1 MFRAMGRSL
10 DSKAL
15 YGLGALGLITLA
27 PLACPPAA
35 ACPQTQVAEAAPA
48 PARALPLRAELKFD
62 WPVRG
67 RIVYGCGIEDNDM
80 IAIAAGNGAEVR
92 AAQSGLVAFAGEL
105 KGYGNVILIKH
116 EGGFVSAYYG
126 DDVGDLRVKRRDSV
140 AGGQAIAAMRAPEGD
155 MAELRFELRRG
166 SEWIDPRPLMRTDEP
181 KSENGGDSLSAK

>member
-1 MFRAMGRSL
+1 MDRSL

-15 YGLGALGLITLA
+15 YGLGALGLISLA

-48 PARALPLRAELKFD
+48 PPQAAPRQAELKFD

-67 RIVYGCGIEDNDM
+67 RVLYGCGIEDNDM

-116 EGGFVSAYYG
+116 EGGFVSAYHG
-126 DDVGDLRVKRRDSV
+126 DIGDLRVKRHDSV
-140 AGGQAIAAMRAPEGD
+140 AGGQAIAAMRAPEGE
-155 MAELRFELRRG
+155 MTELSFELRRG

-181 KSENGGDSLSAK
+181 PSENSGDSLSAK